1 MVNCQSG
8 GRKVPGDD
16 RIKHRAQECLY
27 ALRPPS
33 GSEEE
38 EEKKGTIG
46 HVCYLARRALISP
59 NGTLFFLQPPPSI
72 VNL

>member
-1 MVNCQSG
+1 
-8 GRKVPGDD
+8 VPGAE
-16 RIKHRAQECLY
+16 RMRHRAQECLY

-38 EEKKGTIG
+38 EEKKSTVG
-46 HVCYLARRALISP
+46 HVRHLARRALISP
-59 NGTLFFLQPPPSI
+59 KSTLFFLQPPPSI